1 MRRLHAPECMTHQ
14 SPCPTI
20 AAFPPAFARV
30 LRLRLTLRVLDHS
43 HCIQPQ
49 ARTWVS
55 SIRNR
60 GFAVMAVF
68 AMVCRA
74 GSRCAV
80 MSCAAAWCAL
90 VACSAAYPAGSG
102 CPFLAGAAVWRALV
116 LCSAASPAKPELHP
130 AAAKPVCLNAA
141 ETRELV

>member
-1 MRRLHAPECMTHQ
+1 MRRLHAPECMAHQ

-20 AAFPPAFARV
+20 AAFPPALARV

-80 MSCAAAWCAL
+80 MACGAGLWAL
-90 VACSAAYPAGSG
+90 AGFSAAFPPRG
-102 CPFLAGAAVWRALV
+102 
-116 LCSAASPAKPELHP
+116 
-130 AAAKPVCLNAA
+130 
-141 ETRELV
+141 